1 MLVLWSCYAP
11 FFSPKILPFATH
23 IHLPQLNFSV
33 INYWKYIPTKTKYNN
48 YNKRF
53 ALDQLKIELCAL
65 MANRNLRS
73 ALCYFT
79 CMHCPKLVIHLNQ
92 IKLSMASS
100 VYYIVSRMF
109 WPFCKVLFSC
119 TGTQNAKKNYVKCFP
134 KVNFTSL
141 ALEKTIN
148 LQTSELNSTL

>member
-1 MLVLWSCYAP
+1 MLWSCYAP
-11 FFSPKILPFATH
+11 IFFPKILPFATH

-33 INYWKYIPTKTKYNN
+33 INYWKYIPKKTKYNN

-100 VYYIVSRMF
+100 VNYIVSRMF

-119 TGTQNAKKNYVKCFP
+119 TGTQNAKKNCVKCFP

>member
-11 FFSPKILPFATH
+11 FFFPKILPFATH

-65 MANRNLRS
+65 MVNRNLCS
-73 ALCYFT
+73 ALCYF
-79 CMHCPKLVIHLNQ
+79 PKLVIRSNQ
-92 IKLSMASS
+92 IKLPIASS

-119 TGTQNAKKNYVKCFP
+119 TGMQNAKKKNASQELISYHLPWKRQSTY
-134 KVNFTSL
+134 NFRNVRTS
-141 ALEKTIN
+141 
-148 LQTSELNSTL
+148 